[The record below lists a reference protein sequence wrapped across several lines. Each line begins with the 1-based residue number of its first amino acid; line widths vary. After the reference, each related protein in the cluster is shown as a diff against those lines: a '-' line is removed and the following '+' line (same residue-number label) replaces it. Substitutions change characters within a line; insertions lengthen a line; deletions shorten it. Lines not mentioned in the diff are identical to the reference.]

1 MLSYQ
6 ISVHLGKRFQRRRF
20 FRNQPIRNK
29 NGLWRPHFLMDRN
42 KISNLYKGY
51 SIDDSYQVSVH
62 LDEGLQRGRLKLE
75 KLMDDGR
82 RRQVMAKAHV
92 AFGMVS

>member
-20 FRNQPIRNK
+20 FRNQPIRKK